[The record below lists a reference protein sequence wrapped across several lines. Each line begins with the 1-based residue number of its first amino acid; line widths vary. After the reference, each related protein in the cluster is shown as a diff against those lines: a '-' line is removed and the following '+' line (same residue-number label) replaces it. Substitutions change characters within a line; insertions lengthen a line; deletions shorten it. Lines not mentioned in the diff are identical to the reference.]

1 MSFGLKKK
9 KRDTLIHEVDRGD
22 GKEDSWEKLKGDR
35 KLT

>member
-9 KRDTLIHEVDRGD
+9 DTLVYEVDRGD
-22 GKEDSWEKLKGDR
+22 GKKDSWEKLKGDR